1 MEING
6 NKNIGDE
13 NKNKNKNDFYKIQK
27 EQNNF
32 IIYYTKNKE
41 IIIKYLNISKLDKL
55 YKFIIHENLLT
66 AELNCSNGREVL
78 KKIKDVLELQNFEL
92 KEKEK
97 QIELRIKL
105 NYINFKFV
113 MNEIEEFSHF
123 LEVIKANKNKEI
135 DELINK
141 NKQIENNNNNLSDE
155 NDELKNKFNESEK
168 KYNLLQSD
176 NNKLKDKFKELEKQ
190 NNLLELDK
198 EELNKKIDKLNK
210 NNDIKMQFDKYDN
223 SFNEEIFK
231 FKQNT
236 KNYISFN
243 DFNELFWTSF
253 LNTGVKTL
261 DLSFTQRGNDLLNK
275 LNNINFDNLEE
286 IKLYNNKITDINPL
300 EKMDLEKLQ
309 ILHLNY
315 NFIKDISPLEKM
327 NLIQL
332 KQLFL
337 QNNQISDINPLKNV
351 KCIYLEI
358 LFLDNNNIID
368 ISPLSEVKFIG
379 LKKLTLHKNQI
390 QIIDVFEKV
399 PFKYLE
405 KLTLFFNNIDDISVF
420 NKVNF
425 PKMQTLWLYKN
436 KFEYND
442 KKDIIKNLKNNIED
456 FN

>member
-1 MEING
+1 MEIN
-6 NKNIGDE
+6 KNIIIGDD
-13 NKNKNKNDFYKIQK
+13 NINANDIYEIQL
-27 EQNNF
+27 EQYYF

-41 IIIKYLNISKLDKL
+41 IIVKYLNVSKLDKI

-66 AELNCSNGREVL
+66 VELNCPNGSEVL
-78 KKIKDVLELQNFEL
+78 KIIKKALLDSKNFEL

-97 QIELRIKL
+97 QIELSIKL
-105 NYINFKFV
+105 NYIKFKFV

-123 LEVIKANKNKEI
+123 LEVIKLNKNKEI
-135 DELINK
+135 NELINK
-141 NKQIENNNNNLSDE
+141 NKQIENNNKNLY
-155 NDELKNKFNESEK
+155 DELKNKFNESEK
-168 KYNLLQSD
+168 KYNLLQLD
-176 NNKLKDKFKELEKQ
+176 DNKLKDKCNELEKEK
-190 NNLLELDK
+190 NLLTLEK

-210 NNDIKMQFDKYDN
+210 NNEIKMQFYKYDN
-223 SFNEEIFK
+223 SFNEQIFK
-231 FKQNT
+231 YKENT

-286 IKLYNNKITDINPL
+286 LKLYTNKITDINPL

-309 ILHLNY
+309 ILHLNN
-315 NFIKDISPLEKM
+315 NFIKDISPLDKM

-368 ISPLSEVKFIG
+368 ISPLSEVKFAG
-379 LKKLTLHKNQI
+379 LKKLTLHKNKI

-399 PFKYLE
+399 PFKNLE
-405 KLTLFFNNIDDISVF
+405 KLTLCFNNIYDISVF

-425 PKMQTLWLYKN
+425 LKMQTLWLYKN
-436 KFEYND
+436 KFEYNE
-442 KKDIIKNLKNNIED
+442 KKDIINNLKKSIED